1 MNPYKE
7 TLLSQ
12 WRVTNSHCCG
22 RNKFSLPLA
31 LGIYNIQR
39 NIWILMPKPS
49 NEVLTARCCP
59 YFFRVGICASDL
71 DTVLPTRKWSTIQKS
86 SLIYAVYLSPLA
98 VPFPLYAG
106 WIICLEG
113 EGWGRRESQ

>member
-39 NIWILMPKPS
+39 NI
-49 NEVLTARCCP
+49 
-59 YFFRVGICASDL
+59 
-71 DTVLPTRKWSTIQKS
+71 
-86 SLIYAVYLSPLA
+86 
-98 VPFPLYAG
+98 
-106 WIICLEG
+106 
-113 EGWGRRESQ
+113 